1 MGGAPRSQREMD
13 GFREVVNVCGFKD
26 LGYHG
31 PDFTWCNMQ
40 EGDNQLYL
48 RLD

>member
-1 MGGAPRSQREMD
+1 MGGAPRSQRDMD
-13 GFREVVNVCGFKD
+13 GFREVVNVYGFKD

-40 EGDNQLYL
+40 
-48 RLD
+48 